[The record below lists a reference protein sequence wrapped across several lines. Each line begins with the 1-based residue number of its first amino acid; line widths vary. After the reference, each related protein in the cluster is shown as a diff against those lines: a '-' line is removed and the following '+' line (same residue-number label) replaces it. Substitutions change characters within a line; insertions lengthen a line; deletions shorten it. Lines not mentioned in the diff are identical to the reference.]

1 MTIEQL
7 QPLLED
13 AVYA

>member
-7 QPLLED
+7 RHKAER
-13 AVYA
+13 V

>member
-7 QPLLED
+7 
-13 AVYA
+13 VI